1 MIEQGST
8 EWHAMRL
15 GKVTASRIND
25 VLARLKT
32 GKEAASRANYKH
44 QLMVERLTGQQ
55 TPSFTNAAMQWGTET
70 EPLARV
76 HYEAGTG
83 NLVREVAFIDHPFIQ
98 MSGASPDGLVG
109 TDGLVELKCPNTATH
124 VEWMLAADIP
134 AEHQNQMLWQ
144 MACTGRKWCDFVSFD
159 PRMPEYAQIFCMR
172 LFRDDERIEA
182 MQKEVTAFLDEVNQ
196 LCKQIESMKGKK

>member
-8 EWHAMRL
+8 EWHAMRI

-44 QLMVERLTGQQ
+44 QLMVERLTNLP

-70 EPLARV
+70 EPLASV

-83 NLVREVAFIDHPFIQ
+83 NLVREVAFIDHPFIP

-109 TDGLVELKCPNTATH
+109 TDGLVEIKCPNTATH
-124 VEWMLAADIP
+124 VEWMLGSRSHRP
-134 AEHQNQMLWQ
+134 L
-144 MACTGRKWCDFVSFD
+144 RKH
-159 PRMPEYAQIFCMR
+159 
-172 LFRDDERIEA
+172 
-182 MQKEVTAFLDEVNQ
+182 
-196 LCKQIESMKGKK
+196 

>member
-44 QLMVERLTGQQ
+44 QLMVER
-55 TPSFTNAAMQWGTET
+55 
-70 EPLARV
+70 
-76 HYEAGTG
+76 
-83 NLVREVAFIDHPFIQ
+83 
-98 MSGASPDGLVG
+98 
-109 TDGLVELKCPNTATH
+109 
-124 VEWMLAADIP
+124 
-134 AEHQNQMLWQ
+134 
-144 MACTGRKWCDFVSFD
+144 
-159 PRMPEYAQIFCMR
+159 
-172 LFRDDERIEA
+172 IEA
-182 MQKEVTAFLDEVNQ
+182 MQKEVATFLDEVNQ